1 MAGGYTEHASAA
13 IRTLNTEMTRVGA
26 GNDGAV
32 GDPATH
38 HYGYHLSRNRLVG
51 NGMTGDYSLSGSANN
66 PVADNQAACAQD
78 VINNWP
84 AAREWIAW
92 LFREYAAGRLP
103 HVVEIIGSLDGKVA
117 SYAATSTNRK
127 RVRYTGTGHV
137 DWTHVAH
144 GRRYC
149 NVMTYGKELLG
160 AWDANGLQASGDE
173 GGSDM
178 AMVTLSGDRTA
189 VVVRGANKGIYVRV
203 LAGGKP
209 KTSWTRVGT
218 VVAGSG
224 VDAATR
230 TGDDLWIVALDPD
243 DKSVRVISSANAE
256 TLAAPRVQDIGGKGL
271 GSAPG
276 ISASGLDILITV
288 AGVSPHPGQIYLKRW
303 AGVTNEWIDWVNLD
317 GIAG

>member
-1 MAGGYTEHASAA
+1 MPVVGGVSYSIAQPCLDLAA
-13 IRTLNTEMTRVGA
+13 QLK
-26 GNDGAV
+26 
-32 GDPATH
+32 
-38 HYGYHLSRNRLVG
+38 
-51 NGMTGDYSLSGSANN
+51 
-66 PVADNQAACAQD
+66 
-78 VINNWP
+78 
-84 AAREWIAW
+84 
-92 LFREYAAGRLP
+92 AAGIANLGIEGDLAHQAGCGD
-103 HVVEIIGSLDGKVA
+103 HVPWEC
-117 SYAATSTNRK
+117 
-127 RVRYTGTGHV
+127 TGHFHWITAIDIGWGPV
-137 DWTHVAH
+137 VNGVRLTPALLRQYLLPRLRAHTWEFYMIKYIITNYILNDTRPEYGLRDQKGGDGPDHMHISFLNSAIGKRCTLIQDFVAWVRA
-144 GRRYC
+144 GMPDPVTFRP
-149 NVMTYGKELLG
+149 GSGESSG
-160 AWDANGLQASGDE
+160 A
-173 GGSDM
+173 DM

-203 LAGGKP
+203 LAAGKP
-209 KTSWTRVGT
+209 KTSWARVGS

-243 DKSVRVISSANAE
+243 DKSVRVISTANAE
-256 TLAAPRVQDIGGKGL
+256 ILAAPRVQDVGGKGL